1 MKQIIPVIK
10 DQGAV
15 DRRPDVVRERRVGIA
30 PLECVELPILE
41 IAQSRCEALAD
52 QREQPED
59 MIAGAAGVG
68 EMLLD
73 VEDRVLVKQPIE
85 YVGRLAFSRA
95 YRQNAEIAVLIRQM
109 AVELRPGF
117 TAVVEIDVAAFGGAI
132 ARAEELAVG
141 R

>member
-59 MIAGAAGVG
+59 MIAGASGVG

-95 YRQNAEIAVLIRQM
+95 DRQNVRIPTLSGRVFRPEAGHDSDVKPATIPINIRP
-109 AVELRPGF
+109 L
-117 TAVVEIDVAAFGGAI
+117 
-132 ARAEELAVG
+132 
-141 R
+141 